1 MAASTIP
8 TPIEAWMLIADI
20 VQELEFKDYENSTF
34 KRNLLLLR
42 KKIHEVSDT
51 NLLLDT
57 ENILQA
63 IYDEKVGINK
73 KKSTFYETIYALNDL
88 GVKTISFGPLLKDF
102 YLATANIK
110 GNNIN
115 TMWKTYTDGSF
126 CISHTYNIIY
136 PAKNTS
142 YILSLQINKN
152 PTKILES
159 HTHLVRFDIAHKL
172 PHKQEVVNFSAP
184 NIQYADNRIISWNE
198 APLAQ
203 EVFDTFDLSNSSF
216 AKRLVKANEHYYT
229 RK

>member
-1 MAASTIP
+1 MAALTIP
-8 TPIEAWMLIADI
+8 TPIEEWMLIADI

-110 GNNIN
+110 
-115 TMWKTYTDGSF
+115 
-126 CISHTYNIIY
+126 
-136 PAKNTS
+136 S
-142 YILSLQINKN
+142 Y
-152 PTKILES
+152 
-159 HTHLVRFDIAHKL
+159 
-172 PHKQEVVNFSAP
+172 
-184 NIQYADNRIISWNE
+184 
-198 APLAQ
+198 
-203 EVFDTFDLSNSSF
+203 
-216 AKRLVKANEHYYT
+216 
-229 RK
+229 